1 MRNPFKVR
9 YPDRR
14 TFEVIRDRWP
24 ITIWANDKT
33 MIRIDVAGIKKST
46 ETFLVL
52 IADVILSILYM
63 PFLAIDIILHLIP
76 SIWRVKDEDIQS

>member
-1 MRNPFKVR
+1 MINPFKVR

-33 MIRIDVAGIKKST
+33 MIRIDVARIKKST
-46 ETFLVL
+46 EILLVL
-52 IADVILSILYM
+52 IADVILNILYI
-63 PFLAIDIILHLIP
+63 PFLAVDIMLHFIP